1 MAAPERHIIKKYA
14 NRKLYDTR
22 TSSYITLEGLAALV
36 RDGHEIKVMDRE
48 TGQDLTQVTLSQI
61 VLSEEKRG
69 PSHLIDGGALQERGQ
84 ALLDYVRKTLN
95 VPSDLVNQMERRRG
109 DLEGMVD
116 EAIERALH
124 RLRIP
129 SHTDIDKINKRL
141 DRISA
146 QLKGVGLPAA
156 EKAKKTEAWPVG
168 RVYPKLRRDSVYER
182 AVADDSSNDDVGL
195 DPVGRLAHAAIRSQR
210 LRHQVGCLRQTIG
223 VADRGYRPRCRHPD
237 PPDRDAS
244 LRLLDRN
251 ADHHSPVVDGDRF
264 RTTDSKVVQSV
275 LQVQRR
281 QAGRVHDEDDARP
294 MNRHQAFGCPQTVGL
309 VGKHLVR
316 SVVAAGSQRGLLLR
330 QVGGFRLQRVVGAM
344 EVVDEECERGGV
356 GAGEAAFDLRLA
368 PDLDGGHQRN
378 EQGDEPD
385 ADRAA
390 GCPGQRPKAG

>member
-22 TSSYITLEGLAALV
+22 TSSYITLEGIAALV

-129 SHTDIDKINKRL
+129 SHTDIEKINKRL

-146 QLKGVGLPAA
+146 QLKSASAA
-156 EKAKKTEAWPVG
+156 PEKPKRAKRG
-168 RVYPKLRRDSVYER
+168 R
-182 AVADDSSNDDVGL
+182 
-195 DPVGRLAHAAIRSQR
+195 
-210 LRHQVGCLRQTIG
+210 
-223 VADRGYRPRCRHPD
+223 
-237 PPDRDAS
+237 
-244 LRLLDRN
+244 
-251 ADHHSPVVDGDRF
+251 
-264 RTTDSKVVQSV
+264 
-275 LQVQRR
+275 
-281 QAGRVHDEDDARP
+281 
-294 MNRHQAFGCPQTVGL
+294 
-309 VGKHLVR
+309 
-316 SVVAAGSQRGLLLR
+316 
-330 QVGGFRLQRVVGAM
+330 
-344 EVVDEECERGGV
+344 
-356 GAGEAAFDLRLA
+356 
-368 PDLDGGHQRN
+368 
-378 EQGDEPD
+378 
-385 ADRAA
+385 
-390 GCPGQRPKAG
+390 